1 VKPAPRRRRSLL
13 RRLRGT
19 CGAALIATPARNT
32 LPSRMQRPAL
42 RPIETSSALR
52 PCLARQVRV
61 SAVAVFVFSIVAAGL
76 WVAPARADETP
87 APPPVTTTVA
97 DAPPPDPYQA
107 PARATKSKPAPRRVA
122 PVVRSLPAAPTR
134 SYAPSAPAVTPRQAT
149 QRSAKPKRK
158 PKVVRKQR
166 PRREAPVVTV
176 SLAPLADVIAAADV
190 PPAADRDSQ
199 EPYLWLAGVAFAV
212 LAVAGTGLV
221 MLTQRFY
228 RPRWD

>member
-19 CGAALIATPARNT
+19 CGAALIATPACNT
-32 LPSRMQRPAL
+32 LPHRMQRPAL
-42 RPIETSSALR
+42 RTIETSSALR

-61 SAVAVFVFSIVAAGL
+61 PAVAVFVLSIVAAGL
-76 WVAPARADETP
+76 WVAPARGDETP
-87 APPPVTTTVA
+87 APPPPTTTVP

-107 PARATKSKPAPRRVA
+107 PARTVKPKSATRRVA
-122 PVVRSLPAAPTR
+122 PVIRSSHAAPTR
-134 SYAPSAPAVTPRQAT
+134 SYPPSAPVVTPRKAT

-158 PKVVRKQR
+158 AKVVRKQR

-176 SLAPLADVIAAADV
+176 SLAPLAAVIAAAGV

-228 RPRWD
+228 RPTWD